1 MLALERLVEN
11 IKIGKNKKVY
21 VVIKPILIILHYK
34 RIYKETAVKR
44 RKSDVKKY
52 ILCLSI
58 FHNQAF

>member
-21 VVIKPILIILHYK
+21 VVIKPIISIALNF
-34 RIYKETAVKR
+34 RTYKETAVKR

-52 ILCLSI
+52 ILCLVI